1 MLLTAE
7 ETRWFAATLSRCQPP
22 AFEYFHREGEEGGG
36 FFLQAR
42 WPYGINKSPFQK
54 FVYLTL
60 NIICLC
66 GPFALHKNVIQHR
79 ANEESAAEDIAAPVV
94 AFCTHLVGSVG
105 AFRAC
110 RAVGQQGL
118 FLAGALDG
126 GTWAVRMSAGCWVLE
141 IRCWM
146 LVVRCRKSDVGYWML
161 GVESWML
168 EVGCW
173 NSGVGYW

>member
-118 FLAGALDG
+118 SLSCWSSGWWYL
-126 GTWAVRMSAGCWVLE
+126 GCE
-141 IRCWM
+141 
-146 LVVRCRKSDVGYWML
+146 DVSWML
-161 GVESWML
+161 GVGNQML
-168 EVGCW
+168 DVGSQMSEVRCWILDAGC
-173 NSGVGYW
+173 